1 MIVLDDTLYK
11 NRYLNYLFAIFIERN
26 DGLTY
31 KLSEKHVEKNLLVF
45 FVRYVVFR
53 ARYVYQKPFFMV
65 KMAQQV
71 DVLRK
76 YGRWVV
82 ANIACLYINMTLRKL
97 IPTNSPKI
105 CLMPYMMNHCLPR
118 RIFSNVYGC

>member
-1 MIVLDDTLYK
+1 
-11 NRYLNYLFAIFIERN
+11 
-26 DGLTY
+26 
-31 KLSEKHVEKNLLVF
+31 
-45 FVRYVVFR
+45 
-53 ARYVYQKPFFMV
+53 MV

-105 CLMPYMMNHCLPR
+105 CLMPYKMSHCLPR
-118 RIFSNVYGC
+118 RIFFERIWMLMHA